1 MATQDTRI
9 DTIWNNVS
17 DERFKRNILHGYE
30 SVTYDITL
38 AMATPRDTRKWLALE
53 VDPTN
58 DIDINSLD
66 SSVFQDETI
75 ILAQTA
81 STVTQIT
88 SLSMQSTTAPNQKNS
103 ITYTSNFSMQ
113 AVQPLGSSLLRNI
126 YKAAAILNIENHYS
140 HPYFLQVYLK
150 GRKGDGSLPES
161 EIPGTRR
168 CYCIH
173 ITDIKYTID
182 VGATT
187 YNIQAIR
194 AGQMAQAD
202 DHNLVAKLDMTS
214 IGNFEDFTRKFVQAL
229 GEQERHFLG
238 QSKLI
243 LDQYEVQVTADTDK
257 EKQDFLDS
265 AIIDDVNKQNFS
277 NQDPVTG
284 EVKAEIEKNTRVTEI
299 LEKFISRNTYIQR
312 EAQGTRK
319 SIAERLAEDDIK
331 DIKLDKML
339 ATISTHAIPL
349 AYDPLRRDY
358 ARKFVYT
365 INLVKSVTVA
375 AAVVDEHQPNKGYT
389 VMRVK
394 KLLETGR
401 LVKRYDYFNTGTNL
415 DVLNFDI
422 NYNFQY
428 VFGLDTLV
436 GLYNKYSDQFG
447 TLLNR
452 EASSQRQI
460 DEVAANATR
469 NQDTWN
475 NAIEDNQIDFGE
487 NYAILSARRDILN
500 STRERFLNG
509 TVEPD
514 ANTLQAYNELVEDY
528 NSSIADLNTSLAE
541 ISNPNSEVVA
551 LTTAQTLNPN
561 DFIEP
566 PTNVNRPGYNK
577 LGKQQRLITY
587 AETIDDQKYISAAE
601 KNGTMLPTQFYE
613 RYLLPLNEGMIEIGA
628 QSDFNTILQNAKAGS
643 NEMVRAQLDIIGDP
657 YWIDLPQMSADKYS
671 EEVANYRNENVV
683 MLVSI
688 APREP
693 DAQTGLL
700 PPASSRADEF
710 LTALYRVI
718 QVQSRFENGQFI
730 QKLDMVRDTITDLSL
745 MVDGDLNQ
753 VDNAPPLVEP
763 QVGSF
768 GSGATGV
775 ANPQVGS
782 FGATVI
788 RSKKGLTID
797 DLSEGQKRQLYR
809 TGSTTVDGVRYS
821 RAELTANESNISR
834 SNNETNSSVRTRS
847 DLYNN
852 KDPVK
857 TVNTVSTDDS
867 TITTTTTF
875 TDTTATI
882 TSEDQDYLTYGSQ
895 YLANA
900 ATASQEVSDFKD
912 THGEPTHVVGY
923 DAGVAFVTGDGNIY
937 GYANADVQ
945 SQYEELQSKETNAE
959 IKAQD
964 VESNEKYQYAR
975 AKEIAKNQGI
985 PVSGELDFTTQGNTI
1000 THIEG
1005 VPVDESNYT
1014 DREASN
1020 LASAKELAAQMSGG

>member
-17 DERFKRNILHGYE
+17 DDRFKRNILHGYE

-38 AMATPRDTRKWLALE
+38 AMATTRDTRRWLSLE

-58 DIDINSLD
+58 NTDINSLD

-75 ILAQTA
+75 VLAQTA
-81 STVTQIT
+81 GTVTQIT
-88 SLSMQSTTAPNQKNS
+88 NLSMQSTTAPNQKNS

-150 GRKGDGSLPES
+150 GRKSDGSLPES

-173 ITDIKYTID
+173 ITDIKYSID

-202 DHNLVAKLDMTS
+202 DHNLVAKLDITS

-229 GEQERHFLG
+229 SDQERHFLG

-243 LDQYEVQVTADTDK
+243 LDQYEIQVTADTDK

-265 AIIDDVNKQNFS
+265 AIIDDVNRENFS

-319 SIAERLAEDDIK
+319 SIAERLAEDDVK

-339 ATISTHAIPL
+339 ATISTHAIPIS
-349 AYDPLRRDY
+349 YDPLRRDY

-375 AAVVDEHQPNKGYT
+375 AAIVDEHQPNKGYT

-447 TLLNR
+447 TLVNR

-475 NAIEDNQIDFGE
+475 NAILDDQIDFGE

-514 ANTLQAYNELVEDY
+514 ANTLQAYNELVKDY
-528 NSSIADLNTSLAE
+528 NESIKDVNTSLSVLEGAPPGRE
-541 ISNPNSEVVA
+541 IA
-551 LTTAQTLNPN
+551 QLTETTTINAN
-561 DFIEP
+561 DFFEP
-566 PTNVNRPGYNK
+566 PVSRSNNYSK
-577 LGKQQRLITY
+577 LGKQQRFITY

-613 RYLLPLNEGMIEIGA
+613 RYLLPLNEGMVEIGA

-657 YWIDLPQMSADKYS
+657 YWLDLPQMSADKYS
-671 EEVANYRNENVV
+671 EEVANYRNENVI

-745 MVDGDLNQ
+745 MVDGDLEQ
-753 VDNAPPLVEP
+753 PISQSDAVDITSGNTTANRNANSNRKTPINGERYYETDN
-763 QVGSF
+763 G
-768 GSGATGV
+768 
-775 ANPQVGS
+775 
-782 FGATVI
+782 
-788 RSKKGLTID
+788 
-797 DLSEGQKRQLYR
+797 
-809 TGSTTVDGVRYS
+809 GVRYEGS
-821 RAELTANESNISR
+821 
-834 SNNETNSSVRTRS
+834 
-847 DLYNN
+847 Y
-852 KDPVK
+852 
-857 TVNTVSTDDS
+857 STGGMMQY
-867 TITTTTTF
+867 I
-875 TDTTATI
+875 
-882 TSEDQDYLTYGSQ
+882 DQD
-895 YLANA
+895 N
-900 ATASQEVSDFKD
+900 D
-912 THGEPTHVVGY
+912 
-923 DAGVAFVTGDGNIY
+923 
-937 GYANADVQ
+937 
-945 SQYEELQSKETNAE
+945 
-959 IKAQD
+959 
-964 VESNEKYQYAR
+964 YQ
-975 AKEIAKNQGI
+975 
-985 PVSGELDFTTQGNTI
+985 
-1000 THIEG
+1000 
-1005 VPVDESNYT
+1005 
-1014 DREASN
+1014 
-1020 LASAKELAAQMSGG
+1020 